1 MKWVT
6 VALVGAALACSQ
18 GPESIGSTS
27 AESTALSVPSTPT
40 GVESQPAGSG
50 QITLSWN
57 ASAGAT
63 SYAIYRSTT
72 SGAEGTTP
80 VATTASTSYLDT
92 GLTNGPPPVY
102 YYKVAAVNS
111 AGMSPQS
118 TETATPTPYPTSRG
132 SGQVAGTPVPGGTQY
147 YCKDAFLDGF
157 DWFVRLNGWF
167 PSVLSSS
174 SAITPTHK
182 VVDMAYASE
191 GTMTFFDVVV
201 PAAGLY
207 NIDFRYAF
215 ASGLFGGVTNREMGL
230 AVNGVVFTSH
240 MRFPVTGSFEA
251 YHDSVLQVQLNAG
264 KNTIQQF
271 AVSDHGISRV
281 DVLTVTPAGASVP
294 AGPSNLTATAGHAQV
309 ALSWTGG
316 SGTTTFNVYRG
327 KKFDGEALTPIA
339 TTPSAVTSYTDTTVT
354 SGTTYYYNVAAT
366 NSVGISP
373 DSNQVSVT
381 PQ

>member
-1 MKWVT
+1 
-6 VALVGAALACSQ
+6 
-18 GPESIGSTS
+18 
-27 AESTALSVPSTPT
+27 
-40 GVESQPAGSG
+40 VEAHPAGSG
-50 QITLSWN
+50 EITVSWN

-63 SYAIYRSTT
+63 SYAIYRATT

-80 VATTASTSYLDT
+80 HATTTSTSYLDT

-111 AGMSPQS
+111 AGISAQS
-118 TETATPTPYPTSRG
+118 AETATPTPYPPSPG
-132 SGQVAGTPVPGGTQY
+132 SGEVAGTPISGGTEY

-174 SAITPTHK
+174 NAITPTHK
-182 VVDMAYASE
+182 VVDMAYATE
-191 GTMTFFDVVV
+191 GTMTFHNVVV
-201 PAAGLY
+201 PTSGLY

-230 AVNGVVFTSH
+230 AINGVVFTNH
-240 MRFPVTGSFEA
+240 MRFPITGSFETYA
-251 YHDSVLQVQLNAG
+251 HSVLQVQLNGG
-264 KNTIQQF
+264 KNTVQQF
-271 AVSDHGISRV
+271 AVTDHGVSRV
-281 DVLTVTPAGASVP
+281 DVLTVTPATASVP
-294 AGPSNLTATAGHAQV
+294 AAPANLTATAGHAQV
-309 ALSWTGG
+309 SLSWTGG
-316 SGTTTFNVYRG
+316 NGTTTFNVYRG

-339 TTPSAVTSYTDTTVT
+339 TTPSSVTSYIDTTVS
-354 SGTTYYYNVAAT
+354 SGATYYYNVAAT